1 VPLCVLLAVTFIG
14 IPLIPVAVM
23 LLVALFLFGFTVS
36 AAWLGERMPVSQEH
50 KTPSSQ
56 WPGRRHLVVVGL
68 LPWIGTAAL
77 ILAAA
82 ISAGATLLSR
92 FGRTVGVAA

>member
-1 VPLCVLLAVTFIG
+1 
-14 IPLIPVAVM
+14 
-23 LLVALFLFGFTVS
+23 
-36 AAWLGERMPVSQEH
+36 
-50 KTPSSQ
+50 
-56 WPGRRHLVVVGL
+56 

-92 FGRTVGVAA
+92 FGRTVAVAA